1 MGQNNRR
8 SGWILPTLNT
18 LDKFGR
24 DGDFDESGRR
34 AKDDDTWDNL
44 FVQYQQT

>member
-8 SGWILPTLNT
+8 RGWILPTFNA

-24 DGDFDESGRR
+24 DGDFDKSGRC

-44 FVQYQQT
+44 FVQY